1 MKVWTELDM
10 EPVMEDLGKLIALC
24 RKHHDAA
31 SGAAFTRIK
40 HEIQDG
46 AKEFENVTIFGYR
59 VGDLLPLALALRE
72 KGVQAEE
79 IEDWSWELR
88 QMEETMQTAMS
99 AELTDAIRAAVH
111 GLAESV
117 WEE

>member
-1 MKVWTELDM
+1 MRIWTEIDM

-24 RKHHDAA
+24 REHHDAA

-59 VGDLLPLALALRE
+59 AGDLLPLALALRE

-79 IEDWSWELR
+79 IEDWSRELR
-88 QMEETMQTAMS
+88 QMQETMQTAMS
-99 AELTDAIRAAVH
+99 AELTEAIRAAVQDFME
-111 GLAESV
+111 G
-117 WEE
+117 